1 MTETIIDE
9 TESAILDVDVA
20 DEALERAAGVGQPAA
35 WSVGFFCTG
44 LSECPA

>member
-1 MTETIIDE
+1 MTETMLDE
-9 TESAILDVDVA
+9 TERAILDGDVA
-20 DEALERAAGVGQPAA
+20 DEALERAAGAGQPAA

>member
-1 MTETIIDE
+1 MTDTIIDE
-9 TESAILDVDVA
+9 TESATLDQDVA
-20 DEALERAAGVGQPAA
+20 DEALERAAGAGQPAA